1 MKLNLKKKI
10 ENWAKKTVKQVTPT
24 VKKEVAKVVATD
36 IAGLSNNFVKS
47 SRYILVGSIMIV
59 NLLRSYNITPT
70 RKTAVDVG
78 LDTLRNFNITYNEV
92 HVTNN
97 YYQGGK
103 GNE

>member
-1 MKLNLKKKI
+1 MKLNLKKRI
-10 ENWAKKTVKQVTPT
+10 ENWAKKTVKQVAPT
-24 VKKEVAKVVATD
+24 VKKEVAKAVATD
-36 IAGLSNNFVKS
+36 IAGLSNNFVQS
-47 SRYILVGSIMIV
+47 GRYALVGSIILL
-59 NLLRSYNITPT
+59 NLFRPATPIPSG
-70 RKTAVDVG
+70 KTVLDNA